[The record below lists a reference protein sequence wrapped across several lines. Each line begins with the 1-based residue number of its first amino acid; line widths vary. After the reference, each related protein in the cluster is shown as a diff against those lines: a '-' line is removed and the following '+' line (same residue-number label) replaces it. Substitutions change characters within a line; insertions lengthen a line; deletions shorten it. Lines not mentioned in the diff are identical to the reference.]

1 MKRWIIVIVLQS
13 IFLFQSYSSN
23 VSSVNDDGLIV
34 PLEVEVVDPTHGSGS
49 VPRTPILVPSATL
62 DGYTFYINGDHP
74 DYVVRLVD
82 VDDEDIVVYQT
93 VMPSDVSSIVLPST
107 LSGDYQI
114 QLLWGDWMLYGW
126 INL

>member
-1 MKRWIIVIVLQS
+1 MRKLFVILLLAVCIPMSADGGSGIDLGAKR
-13 IFLFQSYSSN
+13 YP
-23 VSSVNDDGLIV
+23 
-34 PLEVEVVDPTHGSGS
+34 PLEEGDPT
-49 VPRTPILVPSATL
+49 PRSPIYIPSASL
-62 DGYTFYINGDHP
+62 EGYTFYINGDHP

-93 VMPSDVSSIVLPST
+93 VMPSETNSIVLPST

>member
-1 MKRWIIVIVLQS
+1 MKKMTRLFSIIMLVILMVP
-13 IFLFQSYSSN
+13 
-23 VSSVNDDGLIV
+23 SSVCAQGIDI
-34 PLEVEVVDPTHGSGS
+34 PLGVGEVDPP
-49 VPRTPILVPSATL
+49 VNNPIPKSPVLVPTATL

-93 VMPSDVSSIVLPST
+93 VMPSETNSIVLPST
-107 LSGDYQI
+107 LSGVYQI
-114 QLLWGDWMLYGW
+114 QLLWGDWMFYGW

>member
-1 MKRWIIVIVLQS
+1 MPMETPT
-13 IFLFQSYSSN
+13 
-23 VSSVNDDGLIV
+23 LIKN
-34 PLEVEVVDPTHGSGS
+34 
-49 VPRTPILVPSATL
+49 
-62 DGYTFYINGDHP
+62 GYTMYINGDHP

-93 VMPSDVSSIVLPST
+93 VMPSETNSIVLPST

>member
-1 MKRWIIVIVLQS
+1 MSRYL
-13 IFLFQSYSSN
+13 LLL
-23 VSSVNDDGLIV
+23 VSSFCLLLFTTECFAASDPGDDLPLIV
-34 PLEVEVVDPTHGSGS
+34 GDNPTSSGNPH
-49 VPRTPILVPSATL
+49 PRSPVLVPTATL

-93 VMPSDVSSIVLPST
+93 VMPSETNSIVLPST